1 MSKESTSGDATGWR
15 RGAKGIDGV
24 GEPLVPFARRTSR
37 KAPMRKK
44 PQAPRY
50 PRRAD

>member
-1 MSKESTSGDATGWR
+1 VSKESTRGDATGWR

-24 GEPLVPFARRTSR
+24 GKPLVPFVRRTSR
-37 KAPMRKK
+37 KAPRKK

-50 PRRAD
+50 R